1 MLLTPDQPRGHMRP
15 DPCRAARHR
24 PQDERR
30 LECLRAASQ
39 RRLGCLPLA
48 SKGHQRGWESHHP
61 PPGTLDVPPR
71 SLLLRLG
78 CLHASRLRRRV
89 PRLPPGTSVTSPRHP
104 TLRLECLSQ
113 NSGDG
118 SPRRLGERGRRPAE
132 KKGQYPD
139 LPELSRE
146 GAPPATE
153 FVHMVAQGRSRAVPL
168 QRIRRDL
175 EDLGVAAHVHRG
187 ELQGKEVALISLQGA
202 RPQPSKVAASINC
215 VRSLGWYVRETEAGS
230 TTQNFRL
237 AKGGRAS
244 RPAGP
249 PHVPA
254 ATATKQATCETPPQ
268 DAGPT
273 LTNSGAPPQDA
284 PPASTAGSTPPPET
298 PRSAPAGSSD
308 QQDVPPTANA
318 GPLPDCLGVTM
329 TQIGG
334 DLIQLDLVGR
344 MTVKAEAARKAIE
357 QCGGDVRRA
366 ARLLAQPSSVEVEDL
381 MEQEWP

>member
-1 MLLTPDQPRGHMRP
+1 MPSPGQQRAPEGTGVPSSTSRDARRSPSVPAAEARMPPRKQAETESPAFASRDVRYFPPAPHAEARMPQPK
-15 DPCRAARHR
+15 
-24 PQDERR
+24 
-30 LECLRAASQ
+30 Q
-39 RRLGCLPLA
+39 RRREPEEAGGKRKKARREEETAPL
-48 SKGHQRGWESHHP
+48 
-61 PPGTLDVPPR
+61 VP
-71 SLLLRLG
+71 
-78 CLHASRLRRRV
+78 
-89 PRLPPGTSVTSPRHP
+89 
-104 TLRLECLSQ
+104 
-113 NSGDG
+113 
-118 SPRRLGERGRRPAE
+118 
-132 KKGQYPD
+132 GQYPD